1 MEINRTL
8 LRPNYELR
16 MQARERLRGNWGMA
30 ILLCLMYSIVCG
42 LPSMV
47 PYIGWI
53 VGILIAGPML
63 LGLAICFVGFVRQ
76 DNLRFESLFDG
87 FKNFSSALVLQLLII
102 LFTFLW
108 SLLFLIPGKAKW
120 FVLAYF
126 IFNLFV
132 LVMSTIMVFRGRE
145 DGIENVRFLFVFKLP
160 WDMPNYLNL
169 SFPDWVVHLSYR
181 MYSMMFTTTVLG
193 LLLAWIFRPRTWCT
207 VCPINTVSDLALK
220 KR

>member
-16 MQARERLRGNWGMA
+16 MQARERLRGNWGIA

-42 LPSMV
+42 LPSMI

-53 VGILIAGPML
+53 FGILIAGPML

-76 DNLRFESLFDG
+76 NELRFESLFDG

-108 SLLFLIPGKAKW
+108 MLLFLIPGIIAALSYSMAVYVLSDNPNMSAKDA
-120 FVLAYF
+120 LEESKRLMKG
-126 IFNLFV
+126 NKGKLF
-132 LVMSTIMVFRGRE
+132 L
-145 DGIENVRFLFVFKLP
+145 LQ
-160 WDMPNYLNL
+160 L
-169 SFPDWVVHLSYR
+169 SFIGWAFLCL
-181 MYSMMFTTTVLG
+181 FTFGIGYLWLIPYMQTSVACFYQDLRDADNHMNG
-193 LLLAWIFRPRTWCT
+193 DFRDPFAE
-207 VCPINTVSDLALK
+207 L
-220 KR
+220 